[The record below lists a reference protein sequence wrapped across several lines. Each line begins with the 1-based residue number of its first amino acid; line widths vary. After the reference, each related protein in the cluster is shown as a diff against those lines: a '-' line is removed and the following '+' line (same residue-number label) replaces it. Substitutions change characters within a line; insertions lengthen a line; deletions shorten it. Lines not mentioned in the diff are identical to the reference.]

1 MAIEAPTRAARTSH
15 HQAGTSTSKEG
26 SIVVVTQWAGTT
38 PRQREGAPAARL
50 ARWAL
55 RVVITVIALGVALA
69 ACSNSSDPVGNVA
82 AGPATGDA
90 AKIQAVDGNRF
101 TPATLELPAGEKIT
115 IQITNT
121 DDRAHD
127 FAIEDAGL
135 NTGTIQA
142 GAVATATFTVP
153 EGTTKFECTFHRGM
167 TGTIKG
173 VGQAQG

>member
-1 MAIEAPTRAARTSH
+1 
-15 HQAGTSTSKEG
+15 
-26 SIVVVTQWAGTT
+26 VTQQAGTT
-38 PRQREGAPAARL
+38 PHQTEREPAARP

-55 RVVITVIALGVALA
+55 RAAITVTALGVALA
-69 ACSNSSDPVGNVA
+69 ACSNSSDPIGNVA
-82 AGPATGDA
+82 SRPATGDA

-101 TPATLELPAGEKIT
+101 TPKTLKLPAGKEVT

-127 FAIEDAGL
+127 FAIQAADL

-153 EGTTKFECTFHRGM
+153 KGAIKFKCTFHRGM
-167 TGTIKG
+167 TGTIEG
-173 VGQAQG
+173 V